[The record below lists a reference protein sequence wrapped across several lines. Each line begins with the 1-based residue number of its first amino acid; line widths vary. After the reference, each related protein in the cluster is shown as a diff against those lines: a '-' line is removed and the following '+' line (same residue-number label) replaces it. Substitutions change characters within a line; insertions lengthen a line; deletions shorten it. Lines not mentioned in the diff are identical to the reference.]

1 MSVVSERYN
10 KSNRGCLSLPDESS
24 ILRQTLHALNRLP
37 EMKHLWIWIWLLPV
51 GAWAQ
56 INESDTLD
64 FKAKLALTGIFQE
77 GNVETLIF
85 RARTDISAKPLSSLV
100 FKTSNSYVY
109 QAFGGQKADADI
121 LSLNFLYL
129 HPERKVY
136 PLLLGFVSSS
146 FRRKIDLRSLLG
158 MGVSFQLLDQKTH
171 WLKLSLSMEY
181 EQTRFSETNFNLNFY
196 DEQEAIRTFRTTLW
210 VNGRYELWDK
220 KVVLT
225 HESYVQPSLE
235 RGDNFRWQADLGLE
249 LPVWKFLT
257 FKVNYLHSFESV
269 VIQDQK
275 QEDRFL
281 TFGFSVQTY

>member
-1 MSVVSERYN
+1 
-10 KSNRGCLSLPDESS
+10 
-24 ILRQTLHALNRLP
+24 
-37 EMKHLWIWIWLLPV
+37 
-51 GAWAQ
+51 
-56 INESDTLD
+56 
-64 FKAKLALTGIFQE
+64 
-77 GNVETLIF
+77 
-85 RARTDISAKPLSSLV
+85 
-100 FKTSNSYVY
+100 
-109 QAFGGQKADADI
+109 
-121 LSLNFLYL
+121 
-129 HPERKVY
+129 
-136 PLLLGFVSSS
+136 
-146 FRRKIDLRSLLG
+146 

-171 WLKLSLSMEY
+171 WLKLSLSTEY

-269 VIQDQK
+269 VILDQK